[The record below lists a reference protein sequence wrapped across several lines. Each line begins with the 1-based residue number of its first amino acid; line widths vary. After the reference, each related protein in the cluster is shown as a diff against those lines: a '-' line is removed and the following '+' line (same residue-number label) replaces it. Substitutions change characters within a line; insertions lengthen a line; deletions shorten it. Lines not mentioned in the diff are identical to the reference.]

1 MFVGENQ
8 MLVGGKLGSFGE
20 KLMFIDGNLMFVGV
34 KQMFVDVFDNV
45 YRPLP

>member
-1 MFVGENQ
+1 